1 MLLLKARRKRLA
13 VIVVLILIFS
23 LSVFVL
29 QREEYTPVDPEEE
42 HEVELFFS
50 TPDGMYLDTEVRKI
64 PGEDFYLQVLQ
75 ELIKGPE
82 SDELSPTMPEGSEVI
97 SLEHDSGDE
106 RLVVNFNED
115 WQLNHWGG
123 STGERLTIY
132 SAVNT
137 LSLLPGVSEVG
148 FEIEGEEVSSLAGH
162 LDLTASYEFSED
174 IVRQDEPESR
184 DNEEYDIEI
193 EDTEENSL

>member
-1 MLLLKARRKRLA
+1 MLFLKARRQRLA

-50 TPDGMYLDTEVRKI
+50 TSDGMYLDTEVRTI

-75 ELIKGPE
+75 ELIEGPE
-82 SDELSPTMPEGSEVI
+82 SDELGPTMPEDSEVI